1 MKKYLTLGR
10 IKANYAIG
18 ARYRI
23 LLHKLIKLMIDDI
36 LVDIKDSYA
45 THENSI
51 TNIIGDED
59 AAGILSRLID
69 RKFMKWSKI
78 FGQKAPRFADNFV
91 RDIDNNVKIQCKE
104 ALKKAPE
111 PLYKELT
118 VNFSKQSKAALLQK
132 DALVRDNVN
141 LITNIPEEMQKNIH
155 RIVMEGMSRGRDLS
169 YVQKELQKT
178 TSFSERRI
186 KLVARDQLTKTTGV
200 VAAQRQSNLGI
211 KFNKWRHSH
220 GDKVPRQSH
229 LAADGKIYPINEGCL
244 IDGEK
249 ILPGEKINCT
259 CFSEIVMEFEL

>member
-1 MKKYLTLGR
+1 MKKYITLGR
-10 IKANYAIG
+10 IKANNALS
-18 ARYRI
+18 AQYRI

-45 THENSI
+45 THEDAI
-51 TNIIGDED
+51 TAIIGDED

-69 RKFMKWSKI
+69 RKFMKWSRI
-78 FGQKAPRFADNFV
+78 FAQKAPRIADNV
-91 RDIDNNVKIQCKE
+91 ISDVDKNVKTQLKE

-118 VNFSKQSKAALLQK
+118 VNFSKESKAALLQK
-132 DALVRDNVN
+132 DALIRDNVN
-141 LITNIPEEMQKNIH
+141 LITNIPDEMQKNIH

-169 YVQKELQKT
+169 YVEQELQKT

-186 KLVARDQLTKTTGV
+186 KLVARDQLTKATGV
-200 VAAQRQSNLGI
+200 IAVQRQSNLGI

-229 LAADGKIYPINEGCL
+229 LAADGKIYPINEGCP

-249 ILPGEKINCT
+249 IYPGEKINCT